1 MVSRCAGLE
10 PAHLFLSPRF
20 VLILNTMSSLAPNPA
35 PALSPCI
42 GICRLGGDGLCVGC
56 LRTGEEIGRW
66 SQLDNAQR
74 LRIMQ
79 EDLPMRRPPM
89 CDFHLHLPELDAL
102 RRALHPLD
110 GLPVGEGWNV
120 AELAD
125 LLPPGEPVHA
135 AVLAGLVPRPAG
147 TAVLLTRRNDGLR
160 NHAGQVSFPGG
171 RVDPGDVDV
180 IAAAIRETGEEIA
193 IPPRQLQPLGYLDP
207 FVTVSGFRVVPV
219 VAVIDPAYQAFP
231 NPGEVAEV
239 FEVPLDYLMD
249 HQTLRHVTYD
259 WKGRPRTVLEYDWPG
274 QRIWGA
280 TASILY
286 NLRQRLEAT
295 A

>member
-1 MVSRCAGLE
+1 
-10 PAHLFLSPRF
+10 
-20 VLILNTMSSLAPNPA
+20 MSSLVSTPA
-35 PALSPCI
+35 AALSPCI
-42 GICRLGGDGLCVGC
+42 GICKLGRDGLCVGC
-56 LRTGEEIGRW
+56 LRTGEEIASWAR
-66 SQLDNAQR
+66 LDNAQR

-79 EDLPMRRPPM
+79 EDLPARWPPM
-89 CDFHLHLPELDAL
+89 RDDLHTLLPELAAL

-110 GLPVGEGWNV
+110 GLPPGQGWNV

-125 LLPPGEPVHA
+125 LLPPGEPVDA

-147 TAVLLTRRNDGLR
+147 TTVLLTRRNDGLR

-171 RVDPGDVDV
+171 RVDPGDADV

-219 VAVIDPAYQAFP
+219 VAVIDPGYEAFP